1 MDNVHVSEWKTVMVN
16 FVASIFIE
24 NNIECNDRNNGWPR
38 QTLSEIPPFQ
48 RAVQLLNY
56 NLTNFGM

>member
-1 MDNVHVSEWKTVMVN
+1 MVN